1 MPFINGI
8 GAPELIIILIIA
20 LIVVGPG
27 RLPDVGSAL
36 GKSIREF
43 RKAATDVK
51 DATSLE
57 EKPQS
62 GPGPDAAVA
71 SVVTAVLT
79 TTAAAATTPAAP
91 AAATTAAAPAATTA
105 AAADAPDAS
114 ELPEPVHA
122 EDEQP
127 TPTA

>member
-62 GPGPDAAVA
+62 APAPAAVA
-71 SVVTAVLT
+71 
-79 TTAAAATTPAAP
+79 AAAAPVPAPAIPAASTAIP
-91 AAATTAAAPAATTA
+91 VADATRGAAVVDAAEAAP
-105 AAADAPDAS
+105 DIS
-114 ELPEPVHA
+114 EMPEPQPVA
-122 EDEQP
+122 DEQP

>member
-62 GPGPDAAVA
+62 APAPAAVA
-71 SVVTAVLT
+71 
-79 TTAAAATTPAAP
+79 AAAAPVPAPAIPAAS
-91 AAATTAAAPAATTA
+91 TAIPV
-105 AAADAPDAS
+105 ADAT
-114 ELPEPVHA
+114 PEPAVVDAA
-122 EDEQP
+122 EATPETSEMSEPQPVADEQP

>member
-27 RLPDVGSAL
+27 RLQNVGSAL

-62 GPGPDAAVA
+62 GPGPEAASP
-71 SVVTAVLT
+71 SVVTAV
-79 TTAAAATTPAAP
+79 PA
-91 AAATTAAAPAATTA
+91 TAAAPAAPTTATAPATATA
-105 AAADAPDAS
+105 AAAAPDAPDVS

>member
-8 GAPELIIILIIA
+8 GPGEILVILIIA

-62 GPGPDAAVA
+62 APAPAAVA
-71 SVVTAVLT
+71 
-79 TTAAAATTPAAP
+79 AAAAPVPAPAIPAASTAIPVADATPEP
-91 AAATTAAAPAATTA
+91 AVVDAAEAAP
-105 AAADAPDAS
+105 DIS
-114 ELPEPVHA
+114 EMPEPQPVA
-122 EDEQP
+122 DEQP